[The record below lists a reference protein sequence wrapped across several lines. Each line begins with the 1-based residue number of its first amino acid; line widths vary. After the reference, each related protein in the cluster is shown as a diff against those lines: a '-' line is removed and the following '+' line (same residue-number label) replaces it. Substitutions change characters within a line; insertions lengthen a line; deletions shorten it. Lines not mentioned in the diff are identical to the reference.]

1 MPDEAIVISSSTP
14 LDYSTRG
21 LPVPNRIPG
30 NIPIWVGIFSE
41 MSEFAF
47 MFIAYFLA
55 KVHYPEIFNEGPL
68 RLNTL
73 AGTLNTLVLLSS
85 SYFVAKA
92 MVAIR
97 KNQPDI
103 CIRWLWLAIAA
114 AGLYLI
120 TKHWEYQW
128 NTDQGIGI
136 KTNVFFGVYYYMTF
150 NHLLHVAWGGAAIL
164 WALLR
169 VKSGIYTAEKHEGL
183 EAVATYWHMIDLVW
197 IIIFP
202 LLYVLR

>member
-1 MPDEAIVISSSTP
+1 MSSPSTLLANTDTTESLSP
-14 LDYSTRG
+14 E
-21 LPVPNRIPG
+21 PIPNRIPG

-41 MSEFAF
+41 MSEFAV

-55 KVHYPEIFNEGPL
+55 KVHYPEFFNEGPL

-92 MVAIR
+92 MRAIR
-97 KNQPDI
+97 LNQQKT
-103 CIRWLWLAIAA
+103 CVRWLWLAVAA
-114 AGLYLI
+114 ACAYLL

-128 NTDQGIGI
+128 NTAQGIDI
-136 KTNVFFGVYYYMTF
+136 QTNAFFGVYYYMTF
-150 NHLLHVAWGGAAIL
+150 NHLLHVGWGGAAIV
-164 WALLR
+164 WAILR
-169 VKSGIYTAEKHEGL
+169 VNSGAYDHKHHAGL

-197 IIIFP
+197 VIIFP